1 MSVLTL
7 ILLGVQSTTT
17 AGMEEEIIKHKYDIS
32 TLYLN
37 KVPVFDYWHDGTIRV
52 VSSDQSR
59 HIAVFRIKH
68 LNNGQ

>member
-1 MSVLTL
+1 MNVLTL
-7 ILLGVQSTTT
+7 IPLGLQSTTT
-17 AGMEEEIIKHKYDIS
+17 AGMEETIIKHKYDIN

-59 HIAVFRIKH
+59 HIAVFK
-68 LNNGQ
+68 LKNLKK

>member
-1 MSVLTL
+1 MEETL
-7 ILLGVQSTTT
+7 I
-17 AGMEEEIIKHKYDIS
+17 KHNYGIN

-59 HIAVFRIKH
+59 HIAVFRIKN
-68 LNNGQ
+68 LNNEQ

>member
-7 ILLGVQSTTT
+7 IPLGAQSTTT
-17 AGMEEEIIKHKYDIS
+17 AGMEETIIEYSYGIK
-32 TLYLN
+32 TVYLN
-37 KVPVFDYWHDGTIRV
+37 KVTVFDYWHDGTIRV

-68 LNNGQ
+68 LNNGE